1 MFEGYTTNALREAR
15 HVLLHA
21 HALIADPASWTK
33 GAWARDASGEQVV
46 RVEDE
51 AAIAWCVGG
60 AVIRAQTQAYG
71 GVGVVGVDPASAE
84 PTRVLRP
91 RRLVVALELL
101 GFFLYALNRK
111 RFSPDAIPPSREG
124 KPMGEQDMTFLASDI
139 NDLPQITHAHVLL
152 GTVVAIVAIDEEL
165 AARRR
170 RGASPASRSEQ

>member
-1 MFEGYTTNALREAR
+1 MFDPYTTNALREAR
-15 HVLLHA
+15 QILLHA
-21 HALIADPASWTK
+21 HALIADPARWTK
-33 GAWARDASGEQVV
+33 GAWARDASGEQLV

-51 AAIAWCVGG
+51 AAVAWCIGG
-60 AVIRAQTQAYG
+60 AVIRAQAQLYG
-71 GVGVVGVDPASAE
+71 GAGVVGVDPESGE

-101 GFFLYALNRK
+101 GFFLYAMNRK
-111 RFSPDAIPPSREG
+111 RFSLDDVPPGWEA

-152 GTVVAIVAIDEEL
+152 GAVVALVAIDEEL

-170 RGASPASRSEQ
+170 KDVKPASRSDR